1 MSRERNQLK
10 SDNLPALNESKS
22 KHYFF
27 SPVKDFKQQKIQQ
40 IKQNQLS
47 LSTDKTEFQ
56 SYLKAK
62 YEKQIIKEQSMQN
75 KNNNHI
81 NTMNTTMAQKIID
94 KIFINS
100 PSKKITSQQMSQSML
115 DVQVLSQSTQNL
127 GQKFTLKNMLFNHQI
142 CQIQNKNN
150 FVSQLGVQ
158 SPFKSLKIQIKSG
171 GEEELMKTKLKN
183 GQWTSTVELQNLRS
197 HGNLPSENV
206 NKYVSPTKLKVSMP
220 LMEEIQQINEEDR
233 INKQKRN
240 AATKLQKKQILELS
254 KVNKKLEKIKHQKT
268 NSLNFLPQNSY
279 IQLAIN
285 SCQNICL
292 NSQTNTAQT
301 KPQPQKQQLIHQK
314 ESQIN
319 RNDNA
324 NSNNNDFSNCSSI
337 TNIPISN
344 ANNTGFNKIN
354 KQPSLDDIHFNCNNN
369 SQKNEGKSFN
379 IFTNSNTNT
388 ATNFLPGSDK
398 NITNLISFENQS
410 NLELNNF
417 NLDDNQHSKQNN
429 GHHQILQRF
438 ASLQQSSIN
447 SSLNHFNLK
456 NNLRQ
461 NIINKEYSNLPQQ
474 SETIKFNLKN
484 QKEIQRQSKEDEQKQ
499 NDQQKQN
506 SFNNCLNISKEDF
519 YNAQKQESSKQIQIN
534 SLIQIEPN
542 SKSETLI
549 EPLFQGKSNLNSII
563 LEIPKKAGYSSM
575 IQLEV
580 HEEEIEETIEP
591 KIQPKS
597 MIINNLKNEFLQENS
612 QISNRSYLNQSKDEI
627 DTNKFKKSTDNNH
640 QHLQKSKSNF
650 IFFGKNNNSMQLQLN
665 SQQSS
670 QSNNPSNANTNIQEQ
685 IRRNL
690 KQQLNVSSPLNN
702 RKDILIQQIFLQNQ
716 KNKTHQSHHA
726 SHLQSPNSLQHHQSR
741 PSPLRN
747 HENLTPLNLN
757 SITPNSTIKQNSNQQ
772 QQNPLSPLNLSPH
785 SELMPTINNQQ
796 NLQEKYKINLDL
808 IKQNN
813 QSNNL
818 LNQSDS
824 VCSLDTPKIINTPLL
839 TSNKQLL
846 QTSTPT
852 AFNRKRQAS
861 NIEITHNGGHHSS
874 NQALLSQIL
883 KKNTKNFSLTR
894 NNSTNNQQ
902 IVNNIS
908 SNSNNVNT
916 NLRTLNSSLNSQFS
930 LSSAN
935 VTPQNQQT
943 RKNSIKT
950 KFNQEQQNEYSK
962 QSFSNFL
969 QASSQQEQQIQNNI
983 EQQESSAHKQRSS
996 FQNNQNQLR
1005 FTIDELCQ
1013 GLESY
1018 ILKDVDFMKE
1028 LKQSE
1033 IDSSSFTFYISKYL
1047 QLSQLD
1053 VQNSQNQKQKDKLV
1067 LFKINSQLFEK
1078 SRAILQK
1085 KMEDMNLDKP
1095 LQEKI
1100 IKLFEDSKQSILASN
1115 VFEEIGG
1122 KKQIRQF
1129 IQLIVS
1135 DIKENTNIPILNQFT
1150 DQKELLDS
1158 STQFFSHLFKGEY
1171 EQVNILSQQF
1181 LSKSFNVT
1189 LIEYFLL
1196 KNYAY
1201 NSLRKDQ
1208 TLIKEVILRI
1218 LEKIESVRSC
1228 LVQNYDDNL
1237 VLNSDSRIQSLL
1249 FDLGI
1254 HSNPVHKFIKPLK
1267 NKILP
1272 ESQYDPFSY
1281 YLKQEVKYLI
1291 TNPKLRKMARMVE
1304 ANLKSK
1310 DDFYIVSQNFLE
1322 ILKKQKSIK
1331 FTANQ
1336 LLNIEIRILKVA
1348 ILLGIEESYLG
1359 LFKDIS
1365 ELESQLIEEIDQY
1378 NQLGNKKQS
1387 VQDMKQSLDIKFLCF
1402 VIEFTFNQYCV
1413 FNAYD
1418 ISIAKKFYSLNEEI
1432 ITIQISSLENL
1443 LLKRKKES
1451 KMFIQIQQK
1460 IPQFISLL
1468 KKILIHT

>member
-10 SDNLPALNESKS
+10 SDNLPFLNEQKS
-22 KHYFF
+22 KHDFF
-27 SPVKDFKQQKIQQ
+27 SPVKDFKHQKIQQ

-47 LSTDKTEFQ
+47 SSTDKAEFQ

-62 YEKQIIKEQSMQN
+62 YEKQIIKEERVQN
-75 KNNNHI
+75 KSNNYI

-100 PSKKITSQQMSQSML
+100 PFKKITSLQMSQSML
-115 DVQVLSQSTQNL
+115 DAQTLSQTTQNL
-127 GQKFTLKNMLFNHQI
+127 SQKFTLKNMLFSNHV
-142 CQIQNKNN
+142 CQTQNKNN
-150 FVSQLGVQ
+150 IVSSLGVQ
-158 SPFKSLKIQIKSG
+158 SPFKSLKIQIKNG
-171 GEEELMKTKLKN
+171 EEEELMKTKLKN
-183 GQWTSTVELQNLRS
+183 DQWISTVELQKLRS

-240 AATKLQKKQILELS
+240 AATMLQKKQILELS
-254 KVNKKLEKIKHQKT
+254 KVNKKLEKIKHQKVR
-268 NSLNFLPQNSY
+268 SLNFLPQNSY
-279 IQLAIN
+279 IQIALN

-292 NSQTNTAQT
+292 NSQNNIAQT
-301 KPQPQKQQLIHQK
+301 KSQPQKQQLILQK

-324 NSNNNDFSNCSSI
+324 NSNKNDFSNCSSI

-344 ANNTGFNKIN
+344 ANNTDYNKIN

-369 SQKNEGKSFN
+369 TLKNEGKSFN
-379 IFTNSNTNT
+379 IFANSNTNT
-388 ATNFLPGSDK
+388 ASNFLPGSDK
-398 NITNLISFENQS
+398 NITNLISFENQT
-410 NLELNNF
+410 NLELNNQ
-417 NLDDNQHSKQNN
+417 NLDDNLRPKQNN
-429 GHHQILQRF
+429 HHHQVLQHF
-438 ASLQQSSIN
+438 ASFQQSSAN
-447 SSLNHFNLK
+447 GSLNHFNLK
-456 NNLRQ
+456 NNLKQ
-461 NIINKEYSNLPQQ
+461 NISNQEYSSEPQQ
-474 SETIKFNLKN
+474 CKTIQSTLKN
-484 QKEIQRQSKEDEQKQ
+484 QKEIQRKAKDEEQTQ

-506 SFNNCLNISKEDF
+506 SFNNCLNISKED
-519 YNAQKQESSKQIQIN
+519 AQNMSKLDSSKQIQIN
-534 SLIQIEPN
+534 SLFQIEPN
-542 SKSETLI
+542 SKSDTLI
-549 EPLFQGKSNLNSII
+549 DPLPLGKQNLNSIF
-563 LEIPKKAGYSSM
+563 LEIPKKTKYSSM

-580 HEEEIEETIEP
+580 HEEEIEETLEP
-591 KIQPKS
+591 KIKPKS
-597 MIINNLKNEFLQENS
+597 MVINNLRNEYLQENS
-612 QISNRSYLNQSKDEI
+612 QISNRSCLNQSKDEI
-627 DTNKFKKSTDNNH
+627 DANMFKKSINSSH

-650 IFFGKNNNSMQLQLN
+650 VSFGKNNNLPLQLH

-670 QSNNPSNANTNIQEQ
+670 QSNNPSQTNLNIQEQ
-685 IRRNL
+685 IKNSL
-690 KQQLNVSSPLNN
+690 KQQLSISSPLNN
-702 RKDILIQQIFLQNQ
+702 RKDMLIQQIFLQNQ
-716 KNKTHQSHHA
+716 KNKSHLSHHA
-726 SHLQSPNSLQHHQSR
+726 SHLQSPNNLQHHQSR
-741 PSPLRN
+741 LSPIRN
-747 HENLTPLNLN
+747 YENIIPLNLN
-757 SITPNSTIKQNSNQQ
+757 NPTPNSTIKQNSNCQ
-772 QQNPLSPLNLSPH
+772 QQNPPSPLNLSPH
-785 SELMPTINNQQ
+785 TELMPIMNNQQ
-796 NLQEKYKINLDL
+796 NSQDKYQINLDL
-808 IKQNN
+808 IKQKNN
-813 QSNNL
+813 SNNL
-818 LNQSDS
+818 LDQSDS
-824 VCSLDTPKIINTPLL
+824 ACSLDTPKIINTPLL
-839 TSNKQLL
+839 TSNKQML

-852 AFNRKRQAS
+852 AFNCKRQAS

-883 KKNTKNFSLTR
+883 KKNSQIFNLTKS
-894 NNSTNNQQ
+894 NSTNNQQ
-902 IVNNIS
+902 IINNIS
-908 SNSNNVNT
+908 SNSNNSVNVNVKT
-916 NLRTLNSSLNSQFS
+916 INSSMNSQFS

-935 VTPQNQQT
+935 VTPQNQQI

-950 KFNQEQQNEYSK
+950 KFNCDQQNEYSK

-969 QASSQQEQQIQNNI
+969 QASIQQEQLIQSNI
-983 EQQESSAHKQRSS
+983 EQQDSSAHKQRSTV
-996 FQNNQNQLR
+996 QNNQNQLR

-1013 GLESY
+1013 GLEIY
-1018 ILKDVDFMKE
+1018 ILKDADFMKE

-1033 IDSSSFTFYISKYL
+1033 IDSSSFTFYLSKYL

-1053 VQNSQNQKQKDKLV
+1053 IQNSQNQKQKDKLV
-1067 LFKINSQLFEK
+1067 LFKINSQLFAK
-1078 SRAILQK
+1078 ARALLQK
-1085 KMEDMNLDKP
+1085 KMEDMNLDRN
-1095 LQEKI
+1095 LQQKI
-1100 IKLFEDSKQSILASN
+1100 IKLFEDSKQNILASN

-1129 IQLIVS
+1129 IQLVVS

-1150 DQKELLDS
+1150 DQKELLDNA
-1158 STQFFSHLFKGEY
+1158 TLFFSHLFKGEY
-1171 EQVNILSQQF
+1171 EQVNLLSQQF

-1208 TLIKEVILRI
+1208 TLVKQVILRI

-1228 LVQNYDDNL
+1228 LVQNYDDNQIF
-1237 VLNSDSRIQSLL
+1237 NSESKIQSLL

-1254 HSNPVHKFIKPLK
+1254 HSIPVHKFIKPLK

-1272 ESQYDPFSY
+1272 QSQYDPFSY

-1322 ILKKQKSIK
+1322 ILKRQKSIK

-1336 LLNIEIRILKVA
+1336 LLNIEVRILKVS

-1359 LFKDIS
+1359 LFKDIT
-1365 ELESQLIEEIDQY
+1365 ELESQMVEEIDQY
-1378 NQLGNKKQS
+1378 NQLGHKKQS
-1387 VQDMKQSLDIKFLCF
+1387 VQDMKQSLDIKFLSF

-1413 FNAYD
+1413 FNSYD
-1418 ISIAKKFYSLNEEI
+1418 ISIAKKFYSLNEDI
-1432 ITIQISSLENL
+1432 ITTQISSLENL

-1451 KMFIQIQQK
+1451 TMFIQIQQK
-1460 IPQFISLL
+1460 IPQFICLL

>member
-1 MSRERNQLK
+1 
-10 SDNLPALNESKS
+10 
-22 KHYFF
+22 
-27 SPVKDFKQQKIQQ
+27 
-40 IKQNQLS
+40 
-47 LSTDKTEFQ
+47 
-56 SYLKAK
+56 
-62 YEKQIIKEQSMQN
+62 
-75 KNNNHI
+75 
-81 NTMNTTMAQKIID
+81 
-94 KIFINS
+94 
-100 PSKKITSQQMSQSML
+100 MSQSML
-115 DVQVLSQSTQNL
+115 DAQVLSQTTQNIS
-127 GQKFTLKNMLFNHQI
+127 QKFTLKNMIFNNQV
-142 CQIQNKNN
+142 CQSQNKNN
-150 FVSQLGVQ
+150 LISQLGVQ

-171 GEEELMKTKLKN
+171 GEEEQMKTKLKN
-183 GQWTSTVELQNLRS
+183 VQWTSTVELQNLRS

-279 IQLAIN
+279 IQTAIN

-292 NSQTNTAQT
+292 NSQTNIAQT
-301 KPQPQKQQLIHQK
+301 KPQPQKQQLVRQNEK
-314 ESQIN
+314 QIN
-319 RNDNA
+319 PNDNA

-344 ANNTGFNKIN
+344 ANNTNYNQIN
-354 KQPSLDDIHFNCNNN
+354 KQPSLDDIHFNQNT
-369 SQKNEGKSFN
+369 QKNEGKSFN
-379 IFTNSNTNT
+379 IFANSNTNT
-388 ATNFLPGSDK
+388 ASNFLPVSDK
-398 NITNLISFENQS
+398 NITNPISFENQS

-417 NLDDNQHSKQNN
+417 NLDENLHSKQNN
-429 GHHQILQRF
+429 SHHQVLQRF

-447 SSLNHFNLK
+447 GSLNQFNLK
-456 NNLRQ
+456 NNLKQ
-461 NIINKEYSNLPQQ
+461 NILSKEYSSVPQQ
-474 SETIKFNLKN
+474 SEITQSTIKN
-484 QKEIQRQSKEDEQKQ
+484 QKQISAKLHQDEQKQ

-506 SFNNCLNISKEDF
+506 SFNNCLNVSKEEG
-519 YNAQKQESSKQIQIN
+519 YNLQKQESSKQIQIN
-534 SLIQIEPN
+534 SLMQIEPN

-549 EPLFQGKSNLNSII
+549 EPIPQGKQNSNSIF
-563 LEIPKKAGYSSM
+563 LEIPKKTGYSSM

-580 HEEEIEETIEP
+580 REEEFEETLQPI
-591 KIQPKS
+591 IQPKS
-597 MIINNLKNEFLQENS
+597 MVINNLKNEFLQENS
-612 QISNRSYLNQSKDEI
+612 QNSNRSYLNQSRDEI
-627 DTNKFKKSTDNNH
+627 DTNKFKNPNDNNH

-650 IFFGKNNNSMQLQLN
+650 IFFGKNNNQPLQLH

-670 QSNNPSNANTNIQEQ
+670 QSNNPSQTSLNIQEQ
-685 IRRNL
+685 IRNSL

-702 RKDILIQQIFLQNQ
+702 RKDMLIQQIFLQNQ
-716 KNKTHQSHHA
+716 KNKSHLSHHA
-726 SHLQSPNSLQHHQSR
+726 SHLQSPNNLQHHQSR
-741 PSPLRN
+741 LSPLRN
-747 HENLTPLNLN
+747 YENLTPLNLN
-757 SITPNSTIKQNSNQQ
+757 SLTPSSTIKQNSNYQ
-772 QQNPLSPLNLSPH
+772 QQNPLSPLNLSPNT
-785 SELMPTINNQQ
+785 ELISVMNNQQ
-796 NLQEKYKINLDL
+796 NFQDKYKINLDL
-808 IKQNN
+808 IKQQN

-818 LNQSDS
+818 LDQSDS
-824 VCSLDTPKIINTPLL
+824 VNSLDTPKIINTPLL
-839 TSNKQLL
+839 TSNKQMM

-861 NIEITHNGGHHSS
+861 NIEISHNGGHHSS

-883 KKNTKNFSLTR
+883 KKNTKNFSLIR
-894 NNSTNNQQ
+894 NNSTHNQQ
-902 IVNNIS
+902 IINNIS
-908 SNSNNVNT
+908 SNSNAVNT
-916 NLRTLNSSLNSQFS
+916 NIRTLNSSINSQFS

-935 VTPQNQQT
+935 LTPQNQQI

-950 KFNQEQQNEYSK
+950 KFNQDQQNEYSK
-962 QSFSNFL
+962 QSFSNFV
-969 QASSQQEQQIQNNI
+969 QANLQQEQQIQSSI
-983 EQQESSAHKQRSS
+983 EQQDLSAFKLRSQI
-996 FQNNQNQLR
+996 QNNQNQLR

-1013 GLESY
+1013 GLEMY
-1018 ILKDVDFMKE
+1018 ILKDADFMKE

-1047 QLSQLD
+1047 QLSQFD
-1053 VQNSQNQKQKDKLV
+1053 VQNSQNLRKKDKLV

-1078 SRAILQK
+1078 ARTLIQK
-1085 KMEDMNLDKP
+1085 KMEDMNLENN
-1095 LQEKI
+1095 LQQKI
-1100 IKLFEDSKQSILASN
+1100 IKLFEESKQSILASN

-1122 KKQIRQF
+1122 KKQIRQL

-1150 DQKELLDS
+1150 DQKELLDNA
-1158 STQFFSHLFKGEY
+1158 TLFFSHLFKGEY
-1171 EQVNILSQQF
+1171 EQVNLLSQQF

-1201 NSLRKDQ
+1201 NSLIKDQ

-1237 VLNSDSRIQSLL
+1237 VLNSESRIQSLL

-1254 HSNPVHKFIKPLK
+1254 HSIHVHKFIKPLK

-1331 FTANQ
+1331 FTTNQ
-1336 LLNIEIRILKVA
+1336 LLNVEIRILKVA

-1359 LFKDIS
+1359 LFKDIT

-1378 NQLGNKKQS
+1378 NQQGHKKQS
-1387 VQDMKQSLDIKFLCF
+1387 VQDMKQTLDIKFLSF

-1418 ISIAKKFYSLNEEI
+1418 ISIAKKFYSLNEDI
-1432 ITIQISSLENL
+1432 ITTQISSLENL
-1443 LLKRKKES
+1443 LLKRKNES
-1451 KMFIQIQQK
+1451 SMFIQIQQK